1 SVDRSLHTCHV
12 LLLRRILICR
22 RCRTLVQAVGA
33 GVRLPEDPGICP
45 GRRPVEGA
53 HLPLRLPRSLRALAP
68 SPPGLAWAAAPRALA
83 ARGSR
88 NLPGTKTRGGVS
100 PALELAQ
107 KLTGLGAIAAGDFLV
122 GGHAALARRGLAL
135 ELVLVVH
142 AFAHDLASAS
152 HAHALLGAAVRL

>member
-1 SVDRSLHTCHV
+1 TRATCYSFEEF
-12 LLLRRILICR
+12 LS
-22 RCRTLVQAVGA
+22 AGGA
-33 GVRLPEDPGICP
+33 GLWFKLWEPM
-45 GRRPVEGA
+45 
-53 HLPLRLPRSLRALAP
+53 S
-68 SPPGLAWAAAPRALA
+68 A

-142 AFAHDLASAS
+142 AFAHDLASAG
-152 HAHALLGAAVRL
+152 HAHALLGAAVRFLLRHGAVLLCNSSPASTAGNYFTRTDRGRSGTRR